1 MSRQD
6 IKICVM
12 EGDGI
17 GPEVME
23 AALPVFEKVNLPISL
38 EFADIGYNCWKA
50 EGETVPDKTWETIK
64 NTDAGLLAAI
74 TSKPLQEAES
84 ALPKTLQGKNI
95 QFVSPVIQLRQKLD
109 LYANERPVF
118 NILSDNTSPFR
129 ICVIRENTEGL
140 YCGLDYAIIPDQ
152 IKSVI
157 AMTKNSIAPGD
168 LEQAACTIR
177 LITQKGVE
185 RIFRH
190 AFQYAI
196 KNNFK
201 KLTFAD
207 KPNVLRYSAD
217 FAVRVLKEVA
227 KDFPGIEYEIANADA
242 VALWLVRRPDKF
254 GIIVAENMFGDI
266 LSDLAAGIMGG
277 LGLAP
282 SGNIG
287 DKHCYFEPVHG
298 SAPKYAGMHKANPSA
313 MFLSI
318 SELLRHFSFEK
329 ESESILKAVSD
340 TIKSGKTITYDL
352 GGRSSTVEMS
362 KEIISR
368 SQQ

>member
-1 MSRQD
+1 MNRQN

-12 EGDGI
+12 SGDGI

-23 AALPVFEKVNLPISL
+23 AALPVFEKINIPITI
-38 EFADIGYNCWKA
+38 EYADIGYGCWMT
-50 EGETVPDKTWETIK
+50 EGNTVPDKTWEVIK

-74 TSKPLQEAES
+74 TSKPLQEAE
-84 ALPKTLQGKNI
+84 ADLPKSLQGQNI
-95 QFVSPVIQLRQKLD
+95 HFVSPVIQLRQKLG

-118 NILSDNTSPFR
+118 NILDNTSPFR
-129 ICVIRENTEGL
+129 ICIIRENTEGL
-140 YCGLDYAIIPDQ
+140 YCGLDYPKIPDQ

-157 AMTKNSIAPGD
+157 ASTNKFLTLKD
-168 LEQAACTIR
+168 LEQAACTVR
-177 LITQKGVE
+177 LLTKKGLE

-196 KNNFK
+196 QNGFK

-207 KPNVLRYSAD
+207 KPNVLRYSGD
-217 FAVRVLKEVA
+217 FAIQKLNEVA
-227 KDFPGIEYEIANADA
+227 HDFPGIEYEIANADA
-242 VALWLVRRPDKF
+242 VALWLVRRPEKF
-254 GIIVAENMFGDI
+254 GVIVAENMFGDI

-282 SGNIG
+282 SANIG
-287 DKHCYFEPVHG
+287 DNYCYFEPVHG
-298 SAPKYAGMHKANPSA
+298 SAPKHAGLRKANPSA

-318 SELLRHFSFEK
+318 SELLKRFSFDE
-329 ESESILKAVSD
+329 EARNISNAVRD
-340 TIKSGKTITYDL
+340 TIQSGKNITYDL
-352 GGRSSTVEMS
+352 GGKSSTFEMAA
-362 KEIISR
+362 EIISR